1 MEYSLTAV
9 YPDLATPDTLS
20 APAAR
25 PKVELPTIK
34 PTYDRYGR
42 RIDYLRVSLTD
53 RCNLRCVYCM
63 PATGMRFAPRDDLLT
78 DEELLRVIRLTTELG
93 FRKFRLT
100 GGEPT
105 VRPHLPEL
113 VAAIKALPGV
123 EEVALT
129 TNALLLPQLA
139 PRLAAA
145 GLDRVNI
152 SIDTLDPDRFRR
164 ITRGG
169 DLAKV
174 FEGIRAAEEHGLTPI
189 KLNAVVVRGFNEQ
202 EVADLAGLSLDHPWQ
217 VRFIEILPIDGVF
230 DVARER
236 LVPSAEG
243 RALIQA
249 RWGELTPEPHDHP
262 ADPARPYRLP
272 GARGTV
278 GFISSVTE
286 NFCAG
291 CNRMRLTS
299 EGKLRLCLLR
309 PDELDLRPLL
319 RAGAGDAE
327 VRAALRGG
335 VWRKPWGHG
344 LADGIL
350 PVGRGMS
357 QIGG

>member
-1 MEYSLTAV
+1 VVPLTNE
-9 YPDLATPDTLS
+9 PLAAPHAPTDAPTPR
-20 APAAR
+20 A
-25 PKVELPTIK
+25 LPLTK
-34 PTYDRYGR
+34 PSYDRFGR
-42 RIDYLRVSLTD
+42 RIDYLRISLTD

-63 PATGMRFAPRDDLLT
+63 PATGMHFAPQDELLT
-78 DEELLRVIRLTTELG
+78 DAELLRVIRLTTELG

-105 VRPHLPEL
+105 VRPHLPAL
-113 VAAIKALPGV
+113 IAAIKGMPGV
-123 EEVALT
+123 EEVAMT
-129 TNALLLPQLA
+129 TNALLLPKLA
-139 PRLAAA
+139 APLAAA

-174 FEGIRAAEEHGLTPI
+174 FAGIGAAEAAGLTPI
-189 KLNAVVVRGFNEQ
+189 KLNAVVVRGFNDH
-202 EVADLAGLSLDHPWQ
+202 EVADLAGLTLEHDWQ
-217 VRFIEILPIDGVF
+217 VRFIEIMPLDGVF
-230 DVARER
+230 EVARAR
-236 LVPSAEG
+236 LVPSAET
-243 RALIQA
+243 RDLIAAQ
-249 RWGELTPEPHDHP
+249 WGPLTAEDHHRP
-262 ADPARPYRLP
+262 ADPARPYRIR

-309 PDELDLRPLL
+309 ADELDLRPLL
-319 RAGAGDAE
+319 RAGAGDGE
-327 VRAALRGG
+327 LRAALRDG

-344 LADGIL
+344 LDQGVL
-350 PVGRGMS
+350 PAGRGMS